1 MKANDILEYKD
12 KIIDAFK
19 NGIFLSGHLKTS
31 DDAAHAHV
39 LEDVKD
45 FIQKIESM
53 SEKNNLSYFQDF
65 FESQSPAIYSKML
78 INTENPDKNKK
89 TVAEIEEKI
98 SDLKDNKK
106 MSKTEKK

>member
-89 TVAEIEEKI
+89 IVAEIEEKI
-98 SDLKDNKK
+98 SDLRGYKNNAE
-106 MSKTEKK
+106 EKE